1 MIFNELRY
9 GSINTLKP
17 DDRVVL
23 STNASCCKLTL
34 DTLVILFQDTSILQ
48 RNYHLITVGL
58 N

>member
-34 DTLVILFQDTSILQ
+34 DTLVILFQDTSILHS
-48 RNYHLITVGL
+48 RVELLKEGIS
-58 N
+58 